1 MPETPHLRD
10 LRIDLLRGIAL
21 VMIFINHV
29 PGTIWENFTSRNFGF
44 SDAAEAFVLMSGIA
58 TGLAYGPDFLRGRPS
73 LAQAL
78 RPWHRALTLWW
89 VHVLALFCIVALF
102 ALTIDHS
109 GVAVMAQDRSILRA
123 VEHPV
128 AMMAPLVLLGHHFA
142 YADILPL
149 YIVLMIT
156 APAILFSAVHWP
168 KSTMAASLLLWLVA
182 GVLTIKMPTWPTDYG
197 WFFNPLAW
205 QVLFVAG
212 VLTGLAMRRGQRF
225 LPIRHWPLRL
235 AVGFVVVAAV
245 WIQVPLVAAW
255 GGHGL
260 WLLYE
265 YASVPS
271 LFTAFDK
278 SFVSLPRLLHI
289 LALAYIVSA
298 LPSLRTLAASP
309 RLGVFVLLGR
319 HSLPV
324 FATGTV
330 LAYVAQV
337 TKAIEPV
344 SVLFDTLLIATGI
357 CILVIVAHV
366 RDRQRLHGVRLT
378 VAKAPNLALS
388 AR

>member
-10 LRIDLLRGIAL
+10 FRIDLLRGIAL

-58 TGLAYGPDFLRGRPS
+58 TGLAYGPAFLRGRPK
-73 LAQAL
+73 LAEAL
-78 RPWHRALTLWW
+78 RPWRRAVTLWW
-89 VHVLALFCIVALF
+89 VHVLAVFCIVALF
-102 ALTIDHS
+102 ALTIDQP
-109 GVAVMAQDRSILRA
+109 GVEAMAQMRSILPA
-123 VEHPV
+123 VEHPA

-149 YIVLMIT
+149 YVVLMVT
-156 APAILFSAVHWP
+156 APAILFFAAHWP
-168 KSTMAASLLLWLVA
+168 KSTMVGSLLLWLVV
-182 GVLTIKMPTWPTDYG
+182 GVLSIKMPTWPTDYG
-197 WFFNPLAW
+197 WFFNPMAW

-225 LPIRHWPLRL
+225 LPVRHWPLRL
-235 AVGFVVVAAV
+235 AMGFVVAAAV
-245 WIQVPLVAAW
+245 WVQVPLVANW

-271 LFTAFDK
+271 IFTSFNK
-278 SFVSLPRLLHI
+278 SVVSLPRLLHI
-289 LALAYIVSA
+289 LALAYVVSA
-298 LPSLRTLAASP
+298 WPSLKTLAASP

-324 FATGTV
+324 FATSTV
-330 LAYVAQV
+330 LAYIAQV
-337 TKAIEPV
+337 TKAVEPV

-357 CILVIVAHV
+357 CILVVVAHV
-366 RDRQRLHGVRLT
+366 RERQRIQGTGPLLKV
-378 VAKAPNLALS
+378 PNTSLS
-388 AR
+388 AI